1 MSKINVLRYKNHDT
15 SMKKKN
21 HIKFVKN
28 QGTKL
33 SKRWPRHE

>member
-1 MSKINVLRYKNHDT
+1 MSKINILRYKNRDT
-15 SMKKKN
+15 SMKKN

-33 SKRWPRHE
+33 SKR